1 MHRIPSF
8 SLSKQ
13 LLDRA
18 NAPTLKKCMPLAL
31 VFLALSVTGCEQKK
45 APPLPMQVV
54 LTMDVEVKNQ
64 AVYTE
69 WIGTLNGSVNAVIRA
84 QVGGYL
90 IKQEGTFVKAGQV
103 LFEID
108 PRPYQATLDSAKG
121 DLASAQANQLKSQQD
136 LARYKA
142 LVASG
147 AVSQQEYQNEVQ
159 VNDANLAAVA
169 AAQGSVQSA
178 QLNLGY
184 TKIKSAIDGVAGI
197 AEAQVGDLIGQNN
210 EMTTVSTIDPI
221 KAVFNISEQLYLNFM
236 QSHPELSQQV
246 AAQKNAVLTLLLSDG
261 LPYDQKGTL
270 DIVNRQINQDTGTIQ
285 LVGLF
290 PNPNGV
296 LRPGAF
302 VNVRMSGAR
311 KQDTITVPQ
320 RAVMQLQTLY
330 MMAVV
335 VPDADGKEGTIDLKQ
350 VQVGNQIG
358 SNWIITSG
366 LKAGE
371 KIVVEGMEKVKQG
384 EKVIIKPWT
393 PPAGTASTATTN
405 AAPATAAPTDAATT
419 NAAPAKPQ

>member
-1 MHRIPSF
+1 MYRTPSF
-8 SLSKQ
+8 SQSKQ

-18 NAPTLKKCMPLAL
+18 YAPILKKSVPLAL
-31 VFLALSVTGCEQKK
+31 IFLGLSVTGCEQKK

-54 LTMDVEVKNQ
+54 LTMNVEVKNEP
-64 AVYTE
+64 VYTQ

-90 IKQEGTFVKAGQV
+90 IKQDYQEGTFVKTGDV

-121 DLASAQANQLKSQQD
+121 DLANAQANQLKSQQD

-142 LVASG
+142 LVTSG

-184 TKIKSAIDGVAGI
+184 TKIRSAIDGVAGI
-197 AEAQVGDLIGQNN
+197 AQAQVGDLIGQNS

-221 KAVFNISEQLYLNFM
+221 KAVFNISEQLYLSFM
-236 QSHPELSQQV
+236 QAHPELSQQV
-246 AAQKNAVLTLLLSDG
+246 AVQKSIVLTLLLSDG
-261 LPYDQKGTL
+261 LPYEHKGTL
-270 DIVNRQINQDTGTIQ
+270 DIVNNKINQDTGTIQ

-302 VNVRMSGAR
+302 VNVRMSGAK
-311 KQDTITVPQ
+311 KQETISVPQ
-320 RAVMQLQTLY
+320 RAVMQLQTIY

-335 VPDADGKEGTIDLKQ
+335 VPDADGKEGTIDMRQ

-358 SNWIITSG
+358 SNWLITSG

-384 EKVIIKPWT
+384 EKVTIKPWT
-393 PPAGTASTATTN
+393 PPTPVAAATTN
-405 AAPATAAPTDAATT
+405 AVPTSAPPATT